1 MSVAFILN
9 PGYNTINN
17 IHHTFWDVDGDAI
30 KNSSLTQAL
39 EVSTSVTA
47 PSHVVTGGTD
57 PAQFYML
64 DATTLATDAPIF
76 KMPIGQAPTFQSDLI
91 GEFTADAGI
100 SVQSDMTFEVD
111 SVKHSITGVDELT
124 CGTLHYTTLDPAIPS
139 DASAWSTFPATQ
151 DVDLAGNTL
160 TSSTDLIKLNKDT
173 TISKP
178 IDTIFTVSA
187 TDSTS
192 ANLGSSI
199 TCNAG
204 SDTESYSQLLLTC
217 NSGKQDSK
225 SASGFFNSAGSGVI
239 TSGNNRDIVLE
250 SGDPDYEF
258 TSNIRLAYSGSK
270 KAYTINK
277 DGALNF
283 NTDWN
288 GTSPIIEG
296 SFGTAGQIIASQGSA
311 LPPQWV
317 AAPTASAWS
326 EYPAIADVDFNG
338 FHIKGGAGEIVSDSN
353 MRILKESPQFNLYT
367 DSQENDSY
375 AFIGA
380 GVGVTDHP
388 SGFACKA
395 NSYNQSSKPNTGFTD
410 LKGAG
415 VMTASSG
422 QDLVL
427 ATGDASDDFT
437 AGNTRITYKG
447 GKKAYTQNFD
457 GALSFNSDWNGTG
470 AIIEGSFGTAGQVV
484 QSNGSADAPSWVS
497 LPVVSSSQYVY
508 YVSKDGTVDAVG
520 DVNHPLSTI
529 QAAITL
535 GQADYPRQVVIL
547 IAPGVYTET
556 LSITLPNITLS
567 GYSISQQQNL
577 MTHIVGSVGVSCSAS
592 QDLFYSQVCFQN
604 LQISGLLYD
613 NSSVVHTLNI
623 EGCRI
628 SANGAVFAQLSTA
641 DNRTR
646 LSRCTIL
653 QSSTTASTDPILK
666 FSSGLITLS
675 LLDVTARNNAPVLQ
689 FDGSAKLQACGLCT
703 FDSTTTSATAA
714 PIVYIAPTSAAG
726 YTYAFGYNSFSY
738 SSLVPRAFSSG
749 KNCGISCESGT
760 GHPTLIITYN
770 AFNLLLCDATCFVV
784 QDVKKADAAAY
795 TDIRFFSNS
804 STYLATGI
812 DSTHKTTLAAV
823 A

>member
-1 MSVAFILN
+1 MSVAFLLKPN
-9 PGYNTINN
+9 YNTINN
-17 IHHTFWDVDGDAI
+17 VHHDFYDVEADNI
-30 KNSSLTQAL
+30 KNSSLNQAL
-39 EVSTSVTA
+39 EVSTSVSA

-91 GEFTADAGI
+91 GEFTAANGI

-151 DVDLAGNTL
+151 SVDMAAQELTNCSFLQVKPVGGPLGLLIDNTFLTPDSAAAFVLQTDGDGSTIPAAISQFVLQPSNSANNTWEHSPSSLIIQITEKAVLSCTDLVKVNKVTGLAFVMNDVGAMSFNTDFNSGTPSYSFGTSGQLLSSNGINAPSWIAAPTPGDPSTWSEYPATQAVDLVSNPL
-160 TSSTDLIKLNKDT
+160 TSSTDLINLDKDT

-178 IDTIFTVSA
+178 LNTVFTVSA

-192 ANLGSSI
+192 ANGGSLI
-199 TCNAG
+199 VCTAG
-204 SDTESYSQLLLTC
+204 SDPTSYAQFAMQC
-217 NSGKQDSK
+217 NSGKQDVK
-225 SASGFFNSAGSGVI
+225 EPGGFLYTAGAGTMS
-239 TSGNNRDIVLE
+239 
-250 SGDPDYEF
+250 SGDARELIF
-258 TSNIRLAYSGSK
+258 QGGAGGNIANASNIRFAYSASK

-277 DGALNF
+277 NGALNF
-283 NTDWN
+283 NADWN
-288 GTSPIIEG
+288 GSSPIIEG
-296 SFGTAGQIIASQGSA
+296 SFGTSGQIIASQGDA
-311 LPPQWV
+311 LPPHWIDIP
-317 AAPTASAWS
+317 PT
-326 EYPAIADVDFNG
+326 
-338 FHIKGGAGEIVSDSN
+338 
-353 MRILKESPQFNLYT
+353 T
-367 DSQENDSY
+367 
-375 AFIGA
+375 
-380 GVGVTDHP
+380 
-388 SGFACKA
+388 
-395 NSYNQSSKPNTGFTD
+395 
-410 LKGAG
+410 
-415 VMTASSG
+415 
-422 QDLVL
+422 
-427 ATGDASDDFT
+427 
-437 AGNTRITYKG
+437 
-447 GKKAYTQNFD
+447 
-457 GALSFNSDWNGTG
+457 
-470 AIIEGSFGTAGQVV
+470 
-484 QSNGSADAPSWVS
+484 
-497 LPVVSSSQYVY
+497 SSQYVY
-508 YVSKDGTVDAVG
+508 YVSKDGTVGAAG

-535 GQADYPRQVVIL
+535 GQAAYPRQVVIL

-577 MTHIVGSVGVSCSAS
+577 MTQIVGSVGVSCSAS

-613 NSSVVHTLNI
+613 NSSVVHTLNV

-646 LSRCTIL
+646 LTRCTIL
-653 QSSTTASTDPILK
+653 QASTTAATDPILK

-703 FDSTTTSATAA
+703 FESNTTSATAA

-738 SSLVPRAFSSG
+738 ASLVPRVFSSG
-749 KNCGISCESGT
+749 KNCGIVCEAGT

-770 AFNLLLCDATCFVV
+770 TFNLLLCDATCFVV

-812 DSTHKTTLAAV
+812 DSTHKTTLSAV